1 MSIYL
6 LYGPERYLLEK
17 KIKKIK
23 KDFGSLVKGINF
35 VQIDESN
42 ISGIISDI
50 ETPAFGYLTKLIIA
64 KNTGMFKKEKRPSKN
79 TTNKEEQSES
89 KKNTNSFSDQLA
101 QYILEHQN
109 IFKEDVTL
117 VFVEEETEKNN
128 LYKAI
133 EKIGEVTNFELL
145 KLPQLIENIIKI
157 CNAYKVK
164 IVPDTAKYFVECCGT
179 NMQDLVNEV
188 RKLIEYAGI
197 NGTITKE
204 SIDKLCIKQLD
215 SVIFDLTDNLGKRE
229 ITKSLEVLNNLIYER
244 EPIQK
249 ILITLYNHFKKL
261 YIVKMTEKYNKDLVV
276 ALNLKPNQLFLT
288 TKYKTQARYFSI
300 EELRK
305 IMQELIDLDANYK
318 VGMIDLNVGLEVIL
332 CRYCS

>member
-23 KDFGSLVKGINF
+23 KDFGNLVKGINF

-64 KNTGMFKKEKRPSKN
+64 KNTGMFKKEKRLSK
-79 TTNKEEQSES
+79 NKEEQSES

-157 CNAYKVK
+157 CNAYKVR

-188 RKLIEYAGI
+188 RKLIEYAGT